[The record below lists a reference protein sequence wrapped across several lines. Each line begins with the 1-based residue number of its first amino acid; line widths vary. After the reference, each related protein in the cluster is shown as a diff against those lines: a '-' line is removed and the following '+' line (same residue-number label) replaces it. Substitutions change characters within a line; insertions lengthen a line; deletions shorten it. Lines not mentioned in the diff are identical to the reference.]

1 MDRLGEKKVAIV
13 SGASRGIGR
22 AIALKLAKSGY
33 DIAMIAA
40 HDNERA
46 QMTLKEVK
54 AYADQSSFFECN
66 VANPVQVA
74 KTLEEIKARYTDFD
88 VLVNNAGI
96 TRDKLLLSLSE
107 EDIASV
113 IDVNLL
119 GTIYMTKACLKT
131 FLRKKSGSIVNI
143 SSIVGLTGNVGQ
155 SNYAASKAG
164 IIGFTKSV
172 AKEYGK
178 KNIRCNAVAP
188 GFIETDMTDLMSDE
202 ARKNIFEKIALARL
216 GQADEVAN
224 LVNFLVSD
232 QASYITGQTISIDGG
247 L

>member
-1 MDRLGEKKVAIV
+1 M
-13 SGASRGIGR
+13 
-22 AIALKLAKSGY
+22 
-33 DIAMIAA
+33 
-40 HDNERA
+40 
-46 QMTLKEVK
+46 
-54 AYADQSSFFECN
+54 
-66 VANPVQVA
+66 
-74 KTLEEIKARYTDFD
+74 
-88 VLVNNAGI
+88 
-96 TRDKLLLSLSE
+96 
-107 EDIASV
+107 
-113 IDVNLL
+113 
-119 GTIYMTKACLKT
+119 
-131 FLRKKSGSIVNI
+131 RKKSGSIVNI

-155 SNYAASKAG
+155 ANYAASKAG

>member
-54 AYADQSSFFECN
+54 AYANQSSFFECN

-96 TRDKLLLSLSE
+96 TRDKL
-107 EDIASV
+107 
-113 IDVNLL
+113 
-119 GTIYMTKACLKT
+119 
-131 FLRKKSGSIVNI
+131 
-143 SSIVGLTGNVGQ
+143 
-155 SNYAASKAG
+155 
-164 IIGFTKSV
+164 
-172 AKEYGK
+172 
-178 KNIRCNAVAP
+178 
-188 GFIETDMTDLMSDE
+188 
-202 ARKNIFEKIALARL
+202 
-216 GQADEVAN
+216 
-224 LVNFLVSD
+224 
-232 QASYITGQTISIDGG
+232 
-247 L
+247 